1 MQDGTDIE
9 TPGRRGWFLSAL
21 GTEMTGPGKIVDRLA
36 AAGSEDRVQPV
47 LERHVRQAAIE
58 ILRAHE
64 PQPEQGM
71 HQLTTNGS
79 CPFDVVSPLPACL
92 VRPTNYGFVPLV
104 LRPHTIVKL
113 SRPTSVG
120 WRFLLCTDHPSGMSD
135 EDRRRIIEQ
144 ANQML
149 RQSTTL
155 RKMANQLLKESDA
168 LRKESKDLQVTA
180 KRIDVKREATRR
192 RAASIRAKK

>member
-1 MQDGTDIE
+1 
-9 TPGRRGWFLSAL
+9 
-21 GTEMTGPGKIVDRLA
+21 
-36 AAGSEDRVQPV
+36 
-47 LERHVRQAAIE
+47 
-58 ILRAHE
+58 
-64 PQPEQGM
+64 
-71 HQLTTNGS
+71 
-79 CPFDVVSPLPACL
+79 
-92 VRPTNYGFVPLV
+92 
-104 LRPHTIVKL
+104 
-113 SRPTSVG
+113 
-120 WRFLLCTDHPSGMSD
+120 MSD

-192 RAASIRAKK
+192 RAASIRPKK

>member
-1 MQDGTDIE
+1 
-9 TPGRRGWFLSAL
+9 
-21 GTEMTGPGKIVDRLA
+21 
-36 AAGSEDRVQPV
+36 
-47 LERHVRQAAIE
+47 
-58 ILRAHE
+58 
-64 PQPEQGM
+64 
-71 HQLTTNGS
+71 
-79 CPFDVVSPLPACL
+79 
-92 VRPTNYGFVPLV
+92 
-104 LRPHTIVKL
+104 
-113 SRPTSVG
+113 
-120 WRFLLCTDHPSGMSD
+120 MSD

-168 LRKESKDLQVTA
+168 LRKESKDLQGTA